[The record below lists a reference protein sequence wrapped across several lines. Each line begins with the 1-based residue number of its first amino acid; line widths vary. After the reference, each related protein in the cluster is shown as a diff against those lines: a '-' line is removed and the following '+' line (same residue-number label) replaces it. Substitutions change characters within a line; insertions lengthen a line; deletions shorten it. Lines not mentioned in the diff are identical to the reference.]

1 MIITRVDHDQLPIL
15 AEMLAADALPISDLG
30 TPDHRFYRFDDRSGF
45 VGFGGLEGTGPDCLL
60 RSFVVTSARRDQGL
74 GAAMLAGLERAAADE
89 GATCLY
95 LLTTT
100 AAPFFRRFGYS
111 PAERASAPARIAGSA
126 EFRSLCP
133 ADAAFLS
140 KRIC

>member
-1 MIITRVDHDQLPIL
+1 MIVARVDDDQMIVL
-15 AEMLAADALPISDLG
+15 AEMLAAAALPISDLG
-30 TPDHRFYRFDDRSGF
+30 APDHRFYRFDDGSGL
-45 VGFGGLEGTGPDCLL
+45 VGYGGLEGAGPDRLL
-60 RSFVVTSARRDQGL
+60 RSFIVTSQRRDQGL
-74 GAAMLAGLERAAADE
+74 GAAMLAALERAAADE

-100 AAPFFRRFGYS
+100 AAPFFRRFGYA
-111 PAERASAPARIAGSA
+111 PAERASAPTPIAVSA

-133 ADAAFLS
+133 ADAVFLS

>member
-1 MIITRVDHDQLPIL
+1 MNIARVDHDHM
-15 AEMLAADALPISDLG
+15 AVLAAMLSAEALPISDLEA
-30 TPDHRFYRFDDRSGF
+30 PDRRFYRFDDGNGL
-45 VGFGGLEGTGPDCLL
+45 VGFGGLEGTGPDRLL
-60 RSFVVTSARRDQGL
+60 RSFIVASARRGQAL
-74 GAAMLAGLERAAADE
+74 GAAMLARLERAAADE

-95 LLTTT
+95 LLTAT
-100 AAPFFRRFGYS
+100 AAPFFRHFGYG
-111 PAERASAPARIAGSA
+111 PAERANAPAPIAASD

>member
-1 MIITRVDHDQLPIL
+1 MIIARVDHDQMTVL
-15 AEMLAADALPISDLG
+15 AEMLSAEALPIGDLEALYS
-30 TPDHRFYRFDDRSGF
+30 RFYRFDDGNGL
-45 VGFGGLEGTGPDCLL
+45 VGFGGLEGTGPDRLL
-60 RSFVVTSARRDQGL
+60 RSFIIASPRRGKAL
-74 GAAMLAGLERAAADE
+74 GGAMLAALERAAADE

-100 AAPFFRRFGYS
+100 AAPFFRRFGYG
-111 PAERASAPARIAGSA
+111 PAERADAPAPIADSA

>member
-1 MIITRVDHDQLPIL
+1 MITVRVDRDGLTIL
-15 AEMLAADALPISDLG
+15 AEMLFAAALPISDLDQ
-30 TPDHRFYRFDDRSGF
+30 PDRRFYRFDDGSGL
-45 VGFGGLEGTGPDCLL
+45 VGFGGLEGAGPDRLL
-60 RSFVVTSARRDQGL
+60 RSFIVASARRGQGL

-100 AAPFFRRFGYS
+100 AAPFFRRCGYV
-111 PAERASAPARIAGSA
+111 PAERASAPAPVAASA